1 MPSVDPDGCQKA
13 LSHFPLRM
21 AKGTLDLTRVSGG
34 FLAQISIVSR
44 IGMLEVVHKLERPS
58 EGAITGADQRGPKK
72 ELSNEL
78 ARQSTK
84 GGSHDLAQW
93 FLMARRSL
101 EMAGGGTPAAAT
113 RADPPIEKREKNC
126 ETR

>member
-1 MPSVDPDGCQKA
+1 MHEIDSTPPYHPICAIK
-13 LSHFPLRM
+13 LKIPTPLRVG
-21 AKGTLDLTRVSGG
+21 KLYLCHR
-34 FLAQISIVSR
+34 
-44 IGMLEVVHKLERPS
+44 GMLEVVHKLERPS